1 MMMPEETKMS
11 EQKRGGLIKIGKRAL
26 KKERKTTEKLLDQ
39 VSVKQ

>member
-11 EQKRGGLIKIGKRAL
+11 EQKPAGVIKIEKRAL

-39 VSVKQ
+39 ILVKQ

>member
-11 EQKRGGLIKIGKRAL
+11 EQKRAGLIKIEKRAL